1 MSMPCVGEHMQVMYS
16 QVCQMLSLIFL
27 DFVHLES
34 KIQGAPFKYTQFQC
48 V

>member
-16 QVCQMLSLIFL
+16 QVCQMISLIFL
-27 DFVHLES
+27 DFVHIDS
-34 KIQGAPFKYTQFQC
+34 KIQGTLLKCTQFQC